1 MAQQHALTADGVARK
16 RWLPHFWRHFIEMNL
31 AMIVGMMV
39 GGALFGLLLAPF
51 GMTPG
56 EAELRL
62 PELSL
67 VVMGVNMAVPM
78 AVWMRVRRHPW
89 SRSIEMGGAMF
100 APGIPLLVLFWFGVL
115 AYGAVCGVWCA
126 TMIAAMLAL
135 MLYRRSE
142 YVHGNMR

>member
-56 EAELRL
+56 
-62 PELSL
+62 
-67 VVMGVNMAVPM
+67 G
-78 AVWMRVRRHPW
+78 RRNCAF
-89 SRSIEMGGAMF
+89 RSSG
-100 APGIPLLVLFWFGVL
+100 W
-115 AYGAVCGVWCA
+115 W
-126 TMIAAMLAL
+126 
-135 MLYRRSE
+135 
-142 YVHGNMR
+142 